1 MLAAQGL
8 FYWKESIM
16 ARKQTQMKIGSEVKN
31 APAVSKTIT
40 PVRNSAIPKIPA
52 KKEIT
57 QDLIAE
63 RAYFI
68 SISGQGSSEMENW
81 LRAERELRNA

>member
-1 MLAAQGL
+1 
-8 FYWKESIM
+8 M
-16 ARKQTQMKIGSEVKN
+16 ARKQTQTKIGPEVKSVSV
-31 APAVSKTIT
+31 PMVSKTMT

-57 QDLIAE
+57 HELISE

-68 SISGQGSSEMENW
+68 SMSGQGGSEMENW
-81 LRAERELRNA
+81 LRAERELKNA